1 MDIFVKRLQLLLDEN
16 NINQKELAKKVGV
29 TEVTISRYMTG
40 ERKPRIDIA
49 NKIAEILGTTTDY
62 LMGASDVR
70 DPYNQEKHKD
80 ELRKKAKDSVE
91 KEFKKEI
98 EALDEFRNIMI
109 NKGFDYENKTYEEL
123 AQIIVKHIKIQ
134 DMLNDNDNESN

>member
-49 NKIAEILGTTTDY
+49 NKIAEYFNVSLDY

-70 DPYNQEKHKD
+70 DPYDQEKHKD

-134 DMLNDNDNESN
+134 DMLNNNDNESN